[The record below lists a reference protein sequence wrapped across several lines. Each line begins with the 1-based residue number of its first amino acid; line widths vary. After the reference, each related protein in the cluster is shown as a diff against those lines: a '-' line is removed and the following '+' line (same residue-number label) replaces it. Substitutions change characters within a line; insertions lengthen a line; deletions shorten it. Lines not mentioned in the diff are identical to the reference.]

1 MKAAVK
7 WEVRISKP
15 TSLGPTALT
24 AFPEKVRS
32 AQFPAATDWRYF
44 ALKWRRWEIFWAV
57 RDKDRFN
64 PRSSDP

>member
-7 WEVRISKP
+7 WEVKP
-15 TSLGPTALT
+15 TSLGLAALIV
-24 AFPEKVRS
+24 FPGKVRS
-32 AQFPAATDWRYF
+32 AQFPAARDWRCF
-44 ALKWRRWEIFWAV
+44 ASKWRRWEIFWAV